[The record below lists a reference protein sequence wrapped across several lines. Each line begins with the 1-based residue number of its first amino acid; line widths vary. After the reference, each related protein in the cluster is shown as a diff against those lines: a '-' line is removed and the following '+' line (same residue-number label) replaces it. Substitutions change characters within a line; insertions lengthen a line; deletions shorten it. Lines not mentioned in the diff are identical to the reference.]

1 MELQSN
7 INTSEFVLESWNDFQ
22 KVMLLKSK
30 VYRPARSD
38 CQTSNKSVERPR
50 KNENAKNEQAA
61 HLIVNLRFLSRIKNE
76 SFVVDQDDTRD
87 AVEKVVD
94 QEKKRP
100 STKHW
105 LLTHHIVQP
114 LLVTKYVSPQEAGNL
129 DFILMG
135 DTLISS

>member
-1 MELQSN
+1 M
-7 INTSEFVLESWNDFQ
+7 
-22 KVMLLKSK
+22 
-30 VYRPARSD
+30 
-38 CQTSNKSVERPR
+38 
-50 KNENAKNEQAA
+50 
-61 HLIVNLRFLSRIKNE
+61 IVNLRFLSRIKNK

-114 LLVTKYVSPQEAGNL
+114 LLVAKYLSPQETGNL
-129 DFILMG
+129 DFILVG

>member
-61 HLIVNLRFLSRIKNE
+61 HLIVNLRFLSRIKNK

-105 LLTHHIVQP
+105 LLTHHRVQP

>member
-7 INTSEFVLESWNDFQ
+7 MNTSEYVLESWNDFQ

-38 CQTSNKSVERPR
+38 CQTSDKSVERPR

-61 HLIVNLRFLSRIKNE
+61 HLIVNLRFLSRIKNK

-94 QEKKRP
+94 QEK
-100 STKHW
+100 
-105 LLTHHIVQP
+105 
-114 LLVTKYVSPQEAGNL
+114 
-129 DFILMG
+129 
-135 DTLISS
+135 